1 MIELHGHTY
10 EIGSGGKTV
19 ELNSEVAKRTVS
31 VTVRETM
38 KRIIEVEIPDDMSD
52 ESATEVV
59 AELYDRGDFYL
70 DGDDTVDNVEFE
82 LA

>member
-1 MIELHGHTY
+1 MVEFDGHVY
-10 EIGSGGKTV
+10 EIVSGGKTV
-19 ELNSEVAKRTVS
+19 ELNSGVAKRTVS

-38 KRIIEVEIPDDMSD
+38 KRVIEVEIPDDMSD
-52 ESATEVV
+52 ELATDVV

-70 DGDDTVDNVEFE
+70 DGDDTVDNVDFE

>member
-38 KRIIEVEIPDDMSD
+38 KRVIEVEIPDDMSD

>member
-19 ELNSEVAKRTVS
+19 ELNDVSDTRTVS

-38 KRIIEVEIPDDMSD
+38 KRVIEVEIPDDMSD

>member
-1 MIELHGHTY
+1 MLEYGEHVY
-10 EIGSGGKTV
+10 EMGSSGKSV
-19 ELNSEVAKRTVS
+19 ELNDNVAKRAVS

-38 KRIIEVEIPDDMSD
+38 KRVIEVEIPDDMSD

-70 DGDDTVDNVEFE
+70 DGDDTVDNVDFE
-82 LA
+82 LT

>member
-1 MIELHGHTY
+1 MVEFDGHVY
-10 EIGSGGKTV
+10 EIGSGGKNV

-38 KRIIEVEIPDDMSD
+38 KRVIEVEIPDDMSD

-70 DGDDTVDNVEFE
+70 DGDDTVDNVDFE
-82 LA
+82 LT

>member
-1 MIELHGHTY
+1 MIEFDGHVY

-38 KRIIEVEIPDDMSD
+38 KRVIETEIPEGMSD
-52 ESATEVV
+52 ELATDVV
-59 AELYDRGDFYL
+59 AELYDKGDFYL
-70 DGDDTVDNVEFE
+70 DGDDFVEDVTFE
-82 LA
+82 LT

>member
-1 MIELHGHTY
+1 MIEMNGHTY

-38 KRIIEVEIPDDMSD
+38 KRVIEVEIPDDVSD
-52 ESATEVV
+52 ELATEVV

-70 DGDDTVDNVEFE
+70 DGDDTVDNVDFE

>member
-1 MIELHGHTY
+1 MVEFDGHVY

-38 KRIIEVEIPDDMSD
+38 KRVIEVEIPDDTSD
-52 ESATEVV
+52 ELATEVV

-70 DGDDTVDNVEFE
+70 DGDDTVDNVDFE

>member
-38 KRIIEVEIPDDMSD
+38 KRVIEVEIPDDMSD

-82 LA
+82 LT

>member
-10 EIGSGGKTV
+10 EIGSSGKTV
-19 ELNSEVAKRTVS
+19 ELNDVADTRTVS

-38 KRIIEVEIPDDMSD
+38 KRVIEVEIPDDASD
-52 ESATEVV
+52 EFATDVV
-59 AELYDRGDFYL
+59 AELYDKGDFYL

-82 LA
+82 LT

>member
-1 MIELHGHTY
+1 MIEFDGHVY

-38 KRIIEVEIPDDMSD
+38 KRVIEVEIPEGMSD
-52 ESATEVV
+52 ELATDVV
-59 AELYDRGDFYL
+59 AELYDKGDFYL
-70 DGDDTVDNVEFE
+70 DGDDFVEDVTFE
-82 LA
+82 LT

>member
-10 EIGSGGKTV
+10 EIGSGGKTA

-38 KRIIEVEIPDDMSD
+38 KRVIEVEIPDDMSD

>member
-1 MIELHGHTY
+1 MIELHGHIY

-19 ELNSEVAKRTVS
+19 ELNDVSDTRTVS

-38 KRIIEVEIPDDMSD
+38 KRVIEVEIPDNMSD
-52 ESATEVV
+52 ELATDVV

-70 DGDDTVDNVEFE
+70 DGDDTVDNVDFE
-82 LA
+82 LT